1 MINNKIIR
9 LVGLMFLFL
18 NTACSDF
25 LDEKSDTKLVVPET
39 LKDNQA
45 LLDRIA
51 NVLSSNSISGQISS
65 DEIYITDSDYNGVSY
80 EADKR
85 LYTWQPNLVAR
96 ATGNDWGSC
105 YFRINICNTVLNN
118 LEQYEIS
125 NTENVKGQALAIR
138 ASIYLEAAQI
148 WCVSFNKNTANTDLG
163 LPLRLNPDV
172 NQKSVRATLQ
182 ETYQQI
188 LKDLHAAVSLLP
200 EKQIAVTRASK
211 ATALGL
217 LARTY
222 LYMGEYSNALK
233 YANEALAINGQLLDF
248 NTLTTSSS
256 YPIKE
261 MNIEVLLPTTIGY
274 SPILSSNTAKI
285 PLSLYQLYDNNDLRK
300 IAFFRTNA
308 SGQILFKGNYT
319 GTSQRSSVLAKDELY
334 LIAAE
339 SYAQLN
345 EVSNAMSKLNE
356 LLVKRWK
363 TGTFIPFTAST
374 KEDAL
379 RIIKEER
386 KKELL
391 FRGLRWA
398 DIKRYNRDGDAIT
411 LTRTIGGQTYTL
423 PPNDPR
429 YAIAIPEDIIKQT
442 GMPQNPR

>member
-1 MINNKIIR
+1 MNNKIIL
-9 LVGLMFLFL
+9 LVGLVFLLL
-18 NTACSDF
+18 NVGCSDF

-39 LKDNQA
+39 LQDNQA

-51 NVLSSNSISGQISS
+51 NILGGNSISGQISS
-65 DEIYITDSDYNGVSY
+65 DEIYITDSDYNGISY

-85 LYTWQPNLVAR
+85 LYIWQPNLVAR

-118 LEQYEIS
+118 LEQYEI
-125 NTENVKGQALAIR
+125 NNAENVKGQALAIR

-148 WCVSFNKNTANTDLG
+148 WCVAFNKDTANTDLG

-172 NQKSVRATLQ
+172 NQKSVRATLEQ
-182 ETYQQI
+182 TYNQI
-188 LKDLHAAVSLLP
+188 LEDLHTAISLLP

-211 ATALGL
+211 ATALGF

-222 LYMGEYSNALK
+222 LYMGDYSNALK
-233 YANEALAINGQLLDF
+233 YANEALGINGQLLDF
-248 NTLTTSSS
+248 NTLTVTSS

-261 MNIEVLLPTTIGY
+261 MNIEVLLPTTIAY
-274 SPILSSNTAKI
+274 SPILSSNMAKI
-285 PLSLYQLYDNNDLRK
+285 PLTLYQSYDNNDLRK
-300 IAFFRTNA
+300 TAFFRSNT
-308 SGQILFKGNYT
+308 SGQILFKGNYS

-339 SYAQLN
+339 SYARTNDIARAMDMLN
-345 EVSNAMSKLNE
+345 S
-356 LLVKRWK
+356 LLITRWK
-363 TGTFIPFTAST
+363 TGTFVPFSAST
-374 KEDAL
+374 KEEAL
-379 RIIKEER
+379 QIIKEER
-386 KKELL
+386 RKELL

-411 LTRTIGGQTYTL
+411 LTRTIGGEAYSL
-423 PPNDPR
+423 PPNDLR

>member
-1 MINNKIIR
+1 MNNKIIL
-9 LVGLMFLFL
+9 LVGLVFLLL
-18 NTACSDF
+18 NVGCSDF

-39 LKDNQA
+39 LQDNQA

-51 NVLSSNSISGQISS
+51 NILGGNSISGQISS
-65 DEIYITDSDYNGVSY
+65 DEIYITDSDYNGISY

-85 LYTWQPNLVAR
+85 LYIWQPNLVAR

-118 LEQYEIS
+118 LEQYEI
-125 NTENVKGQALAIR
+125 NNAENVKGQALAIR

-148 WCVSFNKNTANTDLG
+148 WCVAFNKDTANTDLG

-172 NQKSVRATLQ
+172 NQKSVRATLEQ
-182 ETYQQI
+182 TYNQI
-188 LKDLHAAVSLLP
+188 LEDLHTAVSLLP

-222 LYMGEYSNALK
+222 LYMGDYSNALK
-233 YANEALAINGQLLDF
+233 YANEALGINGQLLDF
-248 NTLTTSSS
+248 NTLTVTSS

-261 MNIEVLLPTTIGY
+261 MNIEVLLPTTIAY
-274 SPILSSNTAKI
+274 SPILSSNMAKI
-285 PLSLYQLYDNNDLRK
+285 PLTLYQSYDNNDLRK
-300 IAFFRTNA
+300 TAFFRSNT
-308 SGQILFKGNYT
+308 SGQILFKGNYS

-339 SYAQLN
+339 SYARTNDIARAMDMLN
-345 EVSNAMSKLNE
+345 S
-356 LLVKRWK
+356 LLITRWK
-363 TGTFIPFTAST
+363 TGTFVPFSAST
-374 KEDAL
+374 KEEAL
-379 RIIKEER
+379 QIIKEER
-386 KKELL
+386 RKELL

-411 LTRTIGGQTYTL
+411 LTRTIGGEAYSL
-423 PPNDPR
+423 PPNDLR

>member
-1 MINNKIIR
+1 MNNKIIL
-9 LVGLMFLFL
+9 LVGLAFLFL
-18 NTACSDF
+18 NVGCSDF

-39 LKDNQA
+39 LQDNQA

-51 NVLSSNSISGQISS
+51 NLLGSNSISGQISS
-65 DEIYITDSDYNGVSY
+65 DEIYITDSDYNGISY

-85 LYTWQPNLVAR
+85 LYIWQPNLVAR

-118 LEQYEIS
+118 LEQYEI
-125 NTENVKGQALAIR
+125 NNAENVKGQALAIR

-148 WCVSFNKNTANTDLG
+148 WCVAFNKDTANTDLG

-172 NQKSVRATLQ
+172 NQKSVRATLEQ
-182 ETYQQI
+182 TYNQI
-188 LKDLHAAVSLLP
+188 LEDLHTAISLLP
-200 EKQIAVTRASK
+200 EKQIAVARASK

-222 LYMGEYSNALK
+222 LYMRDYSNALK
-233 YANEALAINGQLLDF
+233 YANEALGINGQLLDF
-248 NTLTTSSS
+248 NTLTVTSS

-261 MNIEVLLPTTIGY
+261 MNIEVLLPTTIAY
-274 SPILSSNTAKI
+274 SPILSSNMAKI
-285 PLSLYQLYDNNDLRK
+285 PPTLYQSYDNNDLRK
-300 IAFFRTNA
+300 TAFFRSNT
-308 SGQILFKGNYT
+308 SGQILFKGNYS

-345 EVSNAMSKLNE
+345 DINNAMLKLNE

-363 TGTFIPFTAST
+363 AGTFVPFSAIT
-374 KEDAL
+374 KEEAL
-379 RIIKEER
+379 QIIKEER
-386 KKELL
+386 RKELL

-411 LTRTIGGQTYTL
+411 LTRTIGGEAYNL